1 MISLVFITGSAIRRI
16 YIKDRT
22 VTLIAAETSG
32 QPVTI
37 NLDEIDSQQDKFK
50 QMKLSEED
58 IVTIKELSKLGSE
71 NDMAKDIINDF
82 QSTGWRLVKRI
93 G

>member
-1 MISLVFITGSAIRRI
+1 MIKLTFITGSAIRRI
-16 YIKDRT
+16 IIKDRI
-22 VTLIAAETSG
+22 VTLIAAETSN

-37 NLDEIDSQQDKFK
+37 NLDEIDSQKDKFQ

-58 IVTIKELSKLGSE
+58 IITIKELSKLGSE
-71 NDMAKDIINDF
+71 DDMAKDIITDF
-82 QSTGWRLVKRI
+82 QQTGWRLVRRE